1 MRILIIGNGLL
12 GTAIVQR
19 LESEGHSILIFARR
33 RNDKIQSRQVLGDI
47 FLFSDF
53 IKVLDWKPEVIVH
66 TAWITTPG
74 IYQDAATNIQYQE
87 FTTNLAKI
95 VKGSDIKHLL
105 ILGTCAE
112 YGHQAEPST
121 AGITKLTPSTLYAQ
135 QKVAAFSSTRELLQD
150 SNIRFTWAR
159 VFYPY
164 GPGQDRNRLIP
175 RLIGALRDRKPIAL
189 IDTSSVYDWITT
201 RDIAF
206 AISWIIENVLPMEI
220 DIGTSLGYT
229 NLELLIELEDILGAR
244 GQLSLSGAHEVG
256 LKEVFV
262 TDRKS
267 PLLISGWSPED
278 SLHSGLGWMLRQ

>member
-74 IYQDAATNIQYQE
+74 IYKDAATNIQYQE
-87 FTTNLAKI
+87 FTTNLAQI

-112 YGHQAEPST
+112 YGHQSEPST

-135 QKVAAFSSTRELLQD
+135 QKVAAFSSTREILQD

-175 RLIGALRDRKPIAL
+175 RLISALRDRKPIAL

-206 AISWIIENVLPMEI
+206 AISWIIENILPMEI

-267 PLLISGWSPED
+267 PLLVSGWSPED

>member
-74 IYQDAATNIQYQE
+74 IYKDAATNIQYQE

-112 YGHQAEPST
+112 YGHQSEPSN

-135 QKVAAFSSTRELLQD
+135 QKVAAFSSTREILQD

-201 RDIAF
+201 RDIAL

-267 PLLISGWSPED
+267 PLLVSGWSPED